1 MPEKKFAVDPD
12 LIRKLAEI
20 LTETGLGEIE
30 YAEGERRIRVARPA
44 VHAAANSTPP
54 MAAATIAA
62 ASAAPSSES
71 DAPPPGAI
79 TSPMVGTA
87 FLAPEPGATPFIKAA
102 EKVKEGQTLL
112 IIEAMK
118 VMNPI
123 KSPRAGTVSRI
134 LVTDGAPVEYG
145 QPLLVIE

>member
-44 VHAAANSTPP
+44 AHAAPP
-54 MAAATIAA
+54 TAAVTIAA
-62 ASAAPSSES
+62 ASAAPPSEP

-102 EKVKEGQTLL
+102 DKVKEGQTLL